1 MPEPRHACNGTS
13 DDQLAK
19 LVKRRLSVALL
30 LSTAM
35 VLMYF
40 SFMGLFAFAKPL
52 LGTMLAPGL
61 SLCIL
66 LGPAVIVISFLLCV
80 VYVLWANKIYDPAV
94 KALVR

>member
-1 MPEPRHACNGTS
+1 MTEPSPPRDENS
-13 DDQLAK
+13 DAALAK
-19 LVKRRLSVALL
+19 LVKAKLSVSLL
-30 LSTAM
+30 LSIAM

-40 SFMGLFAFAKPL
+40 TFMALFAFAKPL

-66 LGPAVIVISFLLCV
+66 LGPAVIVISFLLSV
-80 VYVLWANKIYDPAV
+80 VYVVWANRVYDPAV

>member
-1 MPEPRHACNGTS
+1 MTEPTPPRDGSS
-13 DDQLAK
+13 DAALAK
-19 LVKRRLSVALL
+19 LVKARLTVSLL
-30 LSTAM
+30 LSAAM

-80 VYVLWANKIYDPAV
+80 VYVVWANKVYDPAV
-94 KALVR
+94 KALTR

>member
-1 MPEPRHACNGTS
+1 MSGPQDGNV
-13 DDQLAK
+13 DDHLAR
-19 LVKRRLSVALL
+19 LVRARLSVAVL

-40 SFMGLFAFAKPL
+40 TFMGLFAFAKPL

-80 VYVLWANKIYDPAV
+80 VYVVWANKVYDPAV
-94 KALVR
+94 KALTR